1 NTLHGLGGLPRS
13 HRLSL
18 GMGGMHGSYAANMAL
33 NDSDLLINI
42 GARFDERLTGNLKKF
57 APQAKV
63 VHIDIDPTEIG
74 KKVSTDIPI
83 VADAKK
89 ALEALLKRNIS
100 MPAHEE
106 WHKTIQGNSEK
117 YPLWYVQTDEAI
129 SPQWL
134 LKRLT
139 EYTNGEAVVT
149 TDVGQHQMWVAQL

>member
-1 NTLHGLGGLPRS
+1 
-13 HRLSL
+13 
-18 GMGGMHGSYAANMAL
+18 
-33 NDSDLLINI
+33 
-42 GARFDERLTGNLKKF
+42 
-57 APQAKV
+57 
-63 VHIDIDPTEIG
+63 
-74 KKVSTDIPI
+74 I

-117 YPLWYVQTDEAI
+117 YPLWYEQSDEAI

-149 TDVGQHQMWVAQL
+149 TDGGQHQMWATQSYEMEKPCNWGTSGGPGHMGRGFPAAMGARLGRLDELVMSIT